1 MPSIRIL
8 TLESDDDAEAV
19 RCLAKKLAAFMQLTP
34 IQFYTAGGPQ
44 PQLRK
49 VIQNYLKQDDY
60 VIIVIDSNGRMTQHE
75 RSQQPNSLKNQSRR
89 IVNDRQFSGKVFL
102 VEAIQELE
110 AWLLID
116 CIGIFCYYATKRS
129 QYRENCRDKV
139 LADPSLKGFVSNNQK
154 GDTETIVEPVSGGK
168 GAKEY
173 LEKFSEEI
181 LRKLNPNIPLKNVY
195 RERYHETRS
204 PEVAEHIEINR
215 ETLRRNNSLKKLG
228 DVIAQFQ

>member
-1 MPSIRIL
+1 
-8 TLESDDDAEAV
+8 
-19 RCLAKKLAAFMQLTP
+19 MQ
-34 IQFYTAGGPQ
+34 
-44 PQLRK
+44 
-49 VIQNYLKQDDY
+49 D
-60 VIIVIDSNGRMTQHE
+60 
-75 RSQQPNSLKNQSRR
+75 PNSLLNQSKTNRKR
-89 IVNDRQFSGKVFL
+89 SSTFANKVFL